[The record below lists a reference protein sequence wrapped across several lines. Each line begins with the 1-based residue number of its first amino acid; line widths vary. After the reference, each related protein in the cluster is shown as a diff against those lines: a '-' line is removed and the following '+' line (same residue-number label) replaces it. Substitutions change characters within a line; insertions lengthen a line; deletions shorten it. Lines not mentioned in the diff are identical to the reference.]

1 MIKIYSVL
9 QETAASILQTD
20 GPGHFLPEYMATP
33 QNKIIFTKNLN
44 TKMPVST
51 LLSAPLLLPMPRT
64 HAIEAELHF

>member
-33 QNKIIFTKNLN
+33 QNKIIFTKELKYQNASKH
-44 TKMPVST
+44 TTIST
-51 LLSAPLLLPMPRT
+51 SAT
-64 HAIEAELHF
+64 SYA